1 MSLVLDYVYQ
11 GRMYIKACQLQ
22 HILGVIE
29 VLSLEC
35 GVSVSKKVKEEDEA
49 WVEEAVFQ
57 SFTDKGLGEVCK
69 KLKIKEEEA
78 FCTTSEKSNNLR
90 RNSNCWWET
99 AGRRNNDDPGY
110 EEEEDGEEAIEVVPK
125 VSRSVRN
132 SVANDEDEGIY
143 SSYLSKRFIL
153 GFILGEMI
161 FKIGYYIFGI
171 PKLFIFI
178 VLQKI

>member
-99 AGRRNNDDPGY
+99 AGNRRNNDDPGY

-153 GFILGEMI
+153 GKMI

-171 PKLFIFI
+171 PK
-178 VLQKI
+178 VPQKLKIDFC

>member
-1 MSLVLDYVYQ
+1 
-11 GRMYIKACQLQ
+11 MYIKACQLQ

-78 FCTTSEKSNNLR
+78 FCNTSEKSNNLR

-99 AGRRNNDDPGY
+99 AGNRRNNDDPGY

-143 SSYLSKRFIL
+143 SSYIL
-153 GFILGEMI
+153 
-161 FKIGYYIFGI
+161 K
-171 PKLFIFI
+171 
-178 VLQKI
+178 

>member
-99 AGRRNNDDPGY
+99 AGNRRNNDDPGY

-143 SSYLSKRFIL
+143 SSYLIKETF
-153 GFILGEMI
+153 
-161 FKIGYYIFGI
+161 
-171 PKLFIFI
+171 
-178 VLQKI
+178 